1 MQTAAY
7 PYQPVRE
14 RRTLTC
20 FLLALLMHLLLGA
33 LLYYGVRWRNAVP
46 TGVAAELWEPVPE
59 ATAPEPVV
67 KPAPT
72 PQPVEE
78 EDADISLQEKQRKA
92 RQAEREAQR
101 EAEQQR
107 QRESQAR
114 ADAARKEAQR
124 KAAEAQRQASNAE
137 RQASN
142 AERQAELARLR
153 AQAGGAGA
161 AANTGAGSGSSARP
175 SSGYAE
181 RVRQRVKP
189 NIIFNEDV
197 AGNPAAVVAVHM
209 APDGSLLSTRLA
221 KSSGNAGW
229 DNAVLRAVQRSDPLP
244 RDSNGVAPSNILIT
258 FWPRDE
264 GG

>member
-1 MQTAAY
+1 MQTATY

-14 RRTLTC
+14 RRTLPC
-20 FLLALLMHLLLGA
+20 FLLALLMHVLLGA
-33 LLYYGVRWRNAVP
+33 LLYYGVRWHSAAP
-46 TGVAAELWEPVPE
+46 QGVAAELWEPIPE
-59 ATAPEPVV
+59 ASTPEPAI

-72 PQPVEE
+72 PQLPEE
-78 EDADISLQEKQRKA
+78 EADIALQEKQRKA
-92 RQAEREAQR
+92 RLAEREAAQ
-101 EAEQQR
+101 AR
-107 QRESQAR
+107 QRENQAR
-114 ADAARKEAQR
+114 AEAARKEVER
-124 KAAEAQRQASNAE
+124 KAMEAQRQASK
-137 RQASN
+137 

-153 AQAGGAGA
+153 AQAGGTGA
-161 AANTGAGSGSSARP
+161 AANAGAGSGSSAKP

-221 KSSGNAGW
+221 RSSGNAGW
-229 DNAVLRAVQRSDPLP
+229 DTAVLRAVQRSDPLP
-244 RDSNGVAPSNILIT
+244 RDTNGVAPSNILIT
-258 FWPRDE
+258 FWPKDE

>member
-7 PYQPVRE
+7 PYHPVRE

-59 ATAPEPVV
+59 ATVPEPVV

-78 EDADISLQEKQRKA
+78 EDADIALQEKQRKA
-92 RQAEREAQR
+92 RQAEREA
-101 EAEQQR
+101 EQAR

-114 ADAARKEAQR
+114 AEAARKDTQR
-124 KAAEAQRQASNAE
+124 KAQEAQ

-161 AANTGAGSGSSARP
+161 AANTGAGSGSSAKP

-258 FWPRDE
+258 FWPKDE

>member
-46 TGVAAELWEPVPE
+46 TGVAAELWEPVPA
-59 ATAPEPVV
+59 ATEPEPVI

-72 PQPVEE
+72 PPPVEE

-92 RQAEREAQR
+92 RQAERD
-101 EAEQQR
+101 AEQQR
-107 QRESQAR
+107 QRESLAR
-114 ADAARKEAQR
+114 AEAARKEAQR
-124 KAAEAQRQASNAE
+124 KAMEAQ

-161 AANTGAGSGSSARP
+161 TANTGAGSGSSAKP

-221 KSSGNAGW
+221 RSSGNAGW

-258 FWPRDE
+258 FWPKDE

>member
-59 ATAPEPVV
+59 TTAPEPVA

-78 EDADISLQEKQRKA
+78 DDADISLQEKQRKA
-92 RQAEREAQR
+92 RQAERDAQR
-101 EAEQQR
+101 EAAQRR

-114 ADAARKEAQR
+114 ADEARKEAQR
-124 KAAEAQRQASNAE
+124 KAMEAQRQASIAE
-137 RQASN
+137 RQAV
-142 AERQAELARLR
+142 LARLR

-161 AANTGAGSGSSARP
+161 TANTGAGSGARP

-197 AGNPAAVVAVHM
+197 AGNPAAVDAVHK

-221 KSSGNAGW
+221 
-229 DNAVLRAVQRSDPLP
+229 
-244 RDSNGVAPSNILIT
+244 
-258 FWPRDE
+258 
-264 GG
+264 

>member
-1 MQTAAY
+1 MQTAAS

-46 TGVAAELWEPVPE
+46 TGVAAELWEPVPA
-59 ATAPEPVV
+59 ATAPEPAVR
-67 KPAPT
+67 PAPT
-72 PQPVEE
+72 PRPVEE

-92 RQAEREAQR
+92 REAEREAEQR
-101 EAEQQR
+101 R
-107 QRESQAR
+107 QRESQAL
-114 ADAARKEAQR
+114 AEAARKEAQR
-124 KAAEAQRQASNAE
+124 KAMEAQ

-161 AANTGAGSGSSARP
+161 TANTGAGSGSSARP

-197 AGNPAAVVAVHM
+197 PGNPAAVVAVHM

-221 KSSGNAGW
+221 RSSGNAGW
-229 DNAVLRAVQRSDPLP
+229 DSAVLRAVQRSDPLP

-258 FWPRDE
+258 FWPKDE

>member
-14 RRTLTC
+14 RGTLTC
-20 FLLALLMHLLLGA
+20 FLLALLMHALLGV
-33 LLYYGVRWRNAVP
+33 LLYYGVRWHSAAP
-46 TGVAAELWEPVPE
+46 EGVAAELWEPIPE
-59 ATAPEPVV
+59 AAIPEPATRPTP
-67 KPAPT
+67 KPAEA
-72 PQPVEE
+72 EE
-78 EDADISLQEKQRKA
+78 ADISLQEKQRKA
-92 RQAEREAQR
+92 ELAAREQAQAQ
-101 EAEQQR
+101 

-114 ADAARKEAQR
+114 TEAARKEDAQR
-124 KAAEAQRQASNAE
+124 KAMEAQRQASNAQ
-137 RQASN
+137 RQS
-142 AERQAELARLR
+142 ELARLR
-153 AQAGGAGA
+153 AQAGGTSA
-161 AANTGAGSGSSARP
+161 AANAGTGSGASAKA

-197 AGNPAAVVAVHM
+197 PGNPPAVVAVSM

-221 KSSGNAGW
+221 RSSGNAGW

-244 RDSNGVAPSNILIT
+244 RDTNGVAPSNILIT
-258 FWPRDE
+258 FWPKDQ

>member
-59 ATAPEPVV
+59 ATFPEPAI

-72 PQPVEE
+72 PPPVEQ

-92 RQAEREAQR
+92 RLAEREA
-101 EAEQQR
+101 EQAR
-107 QRESQAR
+107 QRDSQAR
-114 ADAARKEAQR
+114 AEAARKDAQRRAMEAQ
-124 KAAEAQRQASNAE
+124 

-153 AQAGGAGA
+153 AQAGGPGA
-161 AANTGAGSGSSARP
+161 AASARAGAGSGSSAKP

-209 APDGSLLSTRLA
+209 APDGSLLSARLA
-221 KSSGNAGW
+221 RSSGNAGW

-244 RDSNGVAPSNILIT
+244 RDSNGVAPSDILIT
-258 FWPRDE
+258 FWPKDE

>member
-1 MQTAAY
+1 MQTVAY

-46 TGVAAELWEPVPE
+46 TGVAAELWEPIPE
-59 ATAPEPVV
+59 ATTPEPAV
-67 KPAPT
+67 KPTPT
-72 PQPVEE
+72 PPPVEE
-78 EDADISLQEKQRKA
+78 EEADISLQEKQRKA
-92 RQAEREAQR
+92 RQAKR
-101 EAEQQR
+101 EAEQAR
-107 QRESQAR
+107 QRENQAR
-114 ADAARKEAQR
+114 AEAERKEAQR
-124 KAAEAQRQASNAE
+124 KAQEAQ

-153 AQAGGAGA
+153 AQAGGTGA
-161 AANTGAGSGSSARP
+161 TANAGAGSGSSAKP

-189 NIIFNEDV
+189 NIIFTEEV

-258 FWPRDE
+258 FWPKDE

>member
-1 MQTAAY
+1 MQTAAS

-59 ATAPEPVV
+59 ATVPEPVIR
-67 KPAPT
+67 PAPT

-107 QRESQAR
+107 QRETQAR
-114 ADAARKEAQR
+114 AEAARKEAQR
-124 KAAEAQRQASNAE
+124 KATEAQ

-161 AANTGAGSGSSARP
+161 TANTGAGSGSSARP

-189 NIIFNEDV
+189 NIIFNDDV

-258 FWPRDE
+258 FWPKDE